1 MVIPLEPGYPM
12 PVDHADAGSV
22 RLIMECQFM
31 TISRGEQSI
40 FARLRRDGIDP
51 NEYISFYG
59 LRSWA
64 RMQDGTLATSDV
76 SLINATIAVILMTQ
90 RADLYSCQMY
100 GGRRPCRYHRFCKHK

>member
-1 MVIPLEPGYPM
+1 M
-12 PVDHADAGSV
+12 PVDHPDAGSV

-64 RMQDGTLATSDV
+64 KMQDGTLATSDV
-76 SLINATIAVILMTQ
+76 ST
-90 RADLYSCQMY
+90 
-100 GGRRPCRYHRFCKHK
+100 FCSP